1 MLVLPCTGW
10 QATKRIYRHLLHLGQ
25 ALADGACM
33 TSCHSQCEHH
43 DNSKVT
49 ILRGAGTKNLGL
61 SYPARQALA
70 DGAMEHVWQ
79 AVTVN
84 VNTMTTVT
92 VTILRGTGTK
102 NLGLSDPASLTTKIT
117 GQQDSC
123 RGPRSWCCDSTSGFW
138 NQSSDSSCPGFHWV
152 APFFFWEKFPTVQH
166 CLRLKHSLWS
176 SRRPFPKIN
185 LCFLFCRGLSCQ
197 DLPPGLTSPLL
208 TLACQSGC
216 LQSTVIALLS

>member
-1 MLVLPCTGW
+1 MSEQTDLTNWSFTARLRNKKRNYCSTLQNLLMLVLPCTGW

-123 RGPRSWCCDSTSGFW
+123 RGPRSWCCDSTSGIS
-138 NQSSDSSCPGFHWV
+138 QV
-152 APFFFWEKFPTVQH
+152 TV
-166 CLRLKHSLWS
+166 
-176 SRRPFPKIN
+176 PA
-185 LCFLFCRGLSCQ
+185 
-197 DLPPGLTSPLL
+197 
-208 TLACQSGC
+208 LA
-216 LQSTVIALLS
+216 STEFNVRV